1 MSHLTEKLHFST
13 SWLWT
18 SENQKMK
25 VFLGINEKKNS
36 EKDLNKIEASF
47 AGRKQKIN
55 SVKIKPQNC

>member
-13 SWLWT
+13 SWLCT

-47 AGRKQKIN
+47 AEGK
-55 SVKIKPQNC
+55 

>member
-13 SWLWT
+13 SWLCT

-47 AGRKQKIN
+47 AGRK
-55 SVKIKPQNC
+55 